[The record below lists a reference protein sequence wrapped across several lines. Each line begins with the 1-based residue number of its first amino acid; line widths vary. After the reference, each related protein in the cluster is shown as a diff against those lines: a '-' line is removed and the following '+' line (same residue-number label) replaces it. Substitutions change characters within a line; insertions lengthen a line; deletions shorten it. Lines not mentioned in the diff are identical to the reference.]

1 MNNNNNM
8 QQHQA
13 MLNNFVELAN
23 QLKDSGNQPQL
34 ISAAMMS
41 AAAVYTT
48 YVHAGN
54 EGYLQDSG
62 ITKVVNAFEKHI
74 RQVQAYK
81 QAQAQH
87 AATQEHTTS

>member
-1 MNNNNNM
+1 MSTNI

-13 MLNNFVELAN
+13 MLNDFIELAN
-23 QLKDSGNQPQL
+23 QLKNAGNEPQL
-34 ISAAMMS
+34 ISAALMS

-54 EGYLQDSG
+54 EGYLQESG
-62 ITKVVNAFEKHI
+62 ITKVVNAFEKHT

-87 AATQEHTTS
+87 APAPE

>member
-1 MNNNNNM
+1 MSTNI

-13 MLNNFVELAN
+13 MLNDFVELAN
-23 QLKDSGNQPQL
+23 QLKNAGNEPQL
-34 ISAAMMS
+34 ISAALMS

-54 EGYLQDSG
+54 EGYLQESG

-87 AATQEHTTS
+87 VAPE

>member
-1 MNNNNNM
+1 MSTNI

-13 MLNNFVELAN
+13 MLNDFIELAN
-23 QLKDSGNQPQL
+23 QLKNAGNEPQL
-34 ISAAMMS
+34 ISAALMS

-54 EGYLQDSG
+54 EGYLQESG
-62 ITKVVNAFEKHI
+62 VTKVVNAFEKHI

-87 AATQEHTTS
+87 VAPE

>member
-1 MNNNNNM
+1 MSTNI

-13 MLNNFVELAN
+13 MLNDFVELAN
-23 QLKDSGNQPQL
+23 QLKNAGNEPQL
-34 ISAAMMS
+34 ISAALMS

-54 EGYLQDSG
+54 EGYLQESG
-62 ITKVVNAFEKHI
+62 VTKVVNAFEKHI

-87 AATQEHTTS
+87 VAPE

>member
-1 MNNNNNM
+1 MSNNL

-13 MLNNFVELAN
+13 IINDFVELAN
-23 QLKDSGNQPQL
+23 QLKDTGNEPQL

-41 AAAVYTT
+41 ATAVYTT

-54 EGYLQDSG
+54 EGYLQKSG
-62 ITKVVNAFEKHI
+62 VTKVVNAFEKHI

-87 AATQEHTTS
+87 TTAAQ

>member
-1 MNNNNNM
+1 MTNNL

-13 MLNNFVELAN
+13 MLNDFIELAN
-23 QLKDSGNQPQL
+23 QLKDNGNEPQL

-54 EGYLQDSG
+54 EGYLQESG
-62 ITKVVNAFEKHI
+62 VTKVVNAFEKHI

-81 QAQAQH
+81 QAQNQFAQQQ
-87 AATQEHTTS
+87 ANINS

>member
-1 MNNNNNM
+1 MNNLEK
-8 QQHQA
+8 HQE
-13 MLNNFVELAN
+13 MLNEFIELAN
-23 QLKDSGNQPQL
+23 KFKDQGSEPQL

-62 ITKVVNAFEKHI
+62 VTKVVNAFEKHV
-74 RQVQAYK
+74 RQIQGFK
-81 QAQAQH
+81 QAQSQQTEPQNKH
-87 AATQEHTTS
+87 

>member
-1 MNNNNNM
+1 MSTNI
-8 QQHQA
+8 H
-13 MLNNFVELAN
+13 
-23 QLKDSGNQPQL
+23 
-34 ISAAMMS
+34 SAALMS

-54 EGYLQDSG
+54 EGYLQESG
-62 ITKVVNAFEKHI
+62 VTKVVNAFEKHI

-87 AATQEHTTS
+87 VAPE

>member
-1 MNNNNNM
+1 MNTNI

-13 MLNNFVELAN
+13 MLNDFIELAN
-23 QLKDSGNQPQL
+23 QLKNAGNEPQL
-34 ISAAMMS
+34 ISAALMS

-54 EGYLQDSG
+54 EGYLQESG
-62 ITKVVNAFEKHI
+62 ITKVVNAFEKHT

-81 QAQAQH
+81 QTQAQH
-87 AATQEHTTS
+87 EPAPE